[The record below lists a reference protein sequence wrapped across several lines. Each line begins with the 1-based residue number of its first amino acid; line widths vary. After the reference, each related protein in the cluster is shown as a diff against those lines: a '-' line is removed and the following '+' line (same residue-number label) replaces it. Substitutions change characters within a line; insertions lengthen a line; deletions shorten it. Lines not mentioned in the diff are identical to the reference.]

1 MYGVSTRQGF
11 IWLNCNHICGANYTI
26 AAVTK
31 VHCLCDVICCLAM
44 DWERLQGSFSWSYMK
59 TSRKFHV
66 LGV

>member
-1 MYGVSTRQGF
+1 MAELQS
-11 IWLNCNHICGANYTI
+11 ICGGNYTI

-44 DWERLQGSFSWSYMK
+44 DWERLQGSFLWLDEK
-59 TSRKFHV
+59 TLRKFHV